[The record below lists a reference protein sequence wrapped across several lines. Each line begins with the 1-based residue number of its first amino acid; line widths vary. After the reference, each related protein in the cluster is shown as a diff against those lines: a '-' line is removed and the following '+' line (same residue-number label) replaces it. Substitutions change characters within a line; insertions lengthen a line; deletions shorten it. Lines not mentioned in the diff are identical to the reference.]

1 MVPKG
6 NGTCGGRVARGGVW
20 RVLCEWKAVA
30 TAPLLL
36 PSSPDLSLHQH
47 CCSESAKVAQSLP
60 RCLGCCQGCNRTY
73 NCASLGL
80 LKLYAMRAHADD
92 DQAYTRCGMWYAMP
106 ASTRAGM
113 WFVYMQC
120 STRAGMDAAKL
131 TVILLLARRGASY
144 NKQKKKNDACMHTK
158 KKNDACMR
166 R

>member
-1 MVPKG
+1 MKG
-6 NGTCGGRVARGGVW
+6 GWQGVGVERPFLTPISLW

-113 WFVYMQC
+113 WYVYATRS
-120 STRAGMDAAKL
+120 STCAGMDAA
-131 TVILLLARRGASY
+131 LLMVHCQSSSIPPAPR
-144 NKQKKKNDACMHTK
+144 
-158 KKNDACMR
+158 
-166 R
+166 